1 MPLTLITGP
10 ANAAKAG
17 AVLERFRAALPREPV
32 LVVPTPADAEHY
44 GRELA
49 AEGIV
54 IGAEVV
60 IFDRLIRG
68 LAEATG
74 VRERRLGR
82 VARERLLRAVVADT
96 RLEAL
101 APSAAA
107 PGFSEALGALF
118 AELGR
123 SLVGPARFVSAVR
136 DWVAA
141 GAGAPPPAE
150 ELPAGAG
157 APPHAAELAVLY
169 GAYHRRLER
178 LGVVDSEG
186 LARAALDALRRQPD
200 AWGGRPVFV
209 YGFDDLTPLQ
219 RDAVETLARHAEV
232 CVALAYE
239 PGRAAFAGRAATVE
253 LLKPLAERHEL
264 LDDRSEHYAPAARG
278 ALHHLER
285 SLFEPEAA
293 RRPPNG
299 AVRLLEAG
307 GERAEAELV
316 AAEVLELMGAGLLAE
331 DVAVLVRGG
340 PDEAPVLTHVLESY
354 GVPVSFERRIPLAR
368 TRLGAGVLAGA
379 RAAMPHGTAADLLTW
394 LRTPGRLPSPD
405 LADALDARARRT
417 EAKTAAAARRL
428 LADIRR
434 PAGAPAEA
442 ARQRTGLEALPAPER
457 VDPALVLGGRE
468 DIDAALDRLADAAA
482 EGAEAL
488 LAALVAEA
496 DAIWTAPHRRAAAVL
511 DPDDAADARAAAAL
525 RGAADEL
532 RGLASAD
539 PAAVGTAAE
548 ALEALAAA
556 LVREP
561 AAPGGVL
568 VADPLAIRARR
579 FRAVFVCGLQEGT
592 FPRHP
597 LPEPFLDD
605 GARVALARAS
615 GLVLPR
621 HEDVLARERYLL
633 YAAVSRPEEV
643 LFLSFRSA
651 DEEGDP
657 LQPSAFL
664 DDVRA
669 LFTDELWERRGRRLL
684 SEVTWP
690 AASAPTPHELRRAR
704 AAEEEHPDPAPLGSP
719 HSEAVLALLAA
730 RETEAARGL
739 ETFAGCGVRW
749 LVESLLRPKR
759 TEPDPEPMRRGSI
772 AHSVLEQTL
781 RRLRECE
788 GSARLTPGSL
798 PAALEELEA
807 ALGALRQTA
816 AGTRARAVLRELE
829 VDLRRL
835 LQHEAECGAGLEPA
849 WLEWSFGGADD
860 EHGPLSLPG
869 TTLGVAGRVDRID
882 VAGDRA
888 IVRDYKGRTV
898 TAGARWATDRK
909 LQAALYALA
918 ARELLGVEPVGA
930 LYQPVGHRDV
940 RPRGLVRDDVPGRYV
955 NGDVVDGETFDAA
968 LDEAR
973 AIAGRAATDIH
984 AGRIRACP
992 DACSPMGGCAYPAIC
1007 RASEAAPEEA
1017 A

>member
-32 LVVPTPADAEHY
+32 LVVPTPADADHY

-60 IFDRLIRG
+60 TFDRLIRVI
-68 LAEATG
+68 AEAAG

-82 VARERLLRAVVADT
+82 IARERVLRAAVAET
-96 RLEAL
+96 RLDAL
-101 APSAAA
+101 APSSSA
-107 PGFSEALGALF
+107 PGFAEALGALF

-123 SLVGPARFVSAVR
+123 SLVGPARFISAVR

-141 GAGAPPPAE
+141 AAPAHADELPAVAGAPAHAE
-150 ELPAGAG
+150 EL
-157 APPHAAELAVLY
+157 AALY

-178 LGVVDSEG
+178 LGVVDAEG

-219 RDAVETLARHAEV
+219 RDAIETLARHADV

-253 LLKPLAERHEL
+253 LLKPLADRHEL
-264 LDDRSEHYAPAARG
+264 LGDRSEHYAPAARG

-285 SLFEPEAA
+285 NLFEPEAA

-316 AAEVLELMGAGLLAE
+316 AAEVLELMAAGLLAE
-331 DVAVLVRGG
+331 DIAVLVRGG
-340 PDEAPVLTHVLESY
+340 ADEAPVLTHVLESY
-354 GVPVSFERRIPLAR
+354 GVPVSVERRIPLAR
-368 TRLGAGVLAGA
+368 TRLGAGLLAGA
-379 RAAMPHGTAADLLTW
+379 RAAMPHGTATDLLTW

-405 LADALDARARRT
+405 LADAVDARARRT
-417 EAKTAAAARRL
+417 EARSATEARRL
-428 LADIRR
+428 LETIARD
-434 PAGAPAEA
+434 AGREQPSSSFREGSDPFMFVEA
-442 ARQRTGLEALPAPER
+442 AL
-457 VDPALVLGGRE
+457 
-468 DIDAALDRLADAAA
+468 AALDRLADAAG

-488 LAALVAEA
+488 LGALVAEA

-511 DPDDAADARAAAAL
+511 DADDAADARAAAAL
-525 RGAADEL
+525 RSAADEL

-539 PAAVGTAAE
+539 SAAVGTAADV
-548 ALEALAAA
+548 LEALAGAE
-556 LVREP
+556 VREP

-579 FRAVFVCGLQEGT
+579 FRAVFVAGLQEGA

-605 GARVALARAS
+605 AARIALARAS

-669 LFTDELWERRGRRLL
+669 LFTGELWDRRGRRLL

-704 AAEEEHPDPAPLGSP
+704 AAAEDRPDPAPLGSP
-719 HSEAVLALLAA
+719 RSDAVLALLAA

-749 LVESLLRPKR
+749 LVESLLRPRR

-772 AHSVLEQTL
+772 AHAVLEQTL
-781 RRLRECE
+781 RRLRERE
-788 GSARLTPGSL
+788 GSARLTPASL

-807 ALGALRQTA
+807 ALAELRKTA

-829 VDLRRL
+829 IDLRRL

-860 EHGPLSLPG
+860 EHGPLPLAG
-869 TTLGVAGRVDRID
+869 TSLGVAGRVDRID

-898 TAGARWATDRK
+898 AAGARWAVDRK
-909 LQAALYALA
+909 LQVALYALA

-973 AIAGRAATDIH
+973 TIAAAAAADIH
-984 AGRIRACP
+984 AGTIRACP

-1007 RASEAAPEEA
+1007 RASEAAPEA
-1017 A
+1017 AA